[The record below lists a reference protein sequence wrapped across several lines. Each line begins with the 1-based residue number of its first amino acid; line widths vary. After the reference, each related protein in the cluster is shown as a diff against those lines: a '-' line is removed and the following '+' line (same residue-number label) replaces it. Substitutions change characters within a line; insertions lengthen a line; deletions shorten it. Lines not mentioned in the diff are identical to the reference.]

1 MSPRQALMQED
12 THYRVLR
19 LLHEQPDMSQRQIAG
34 KLGISLG
41 AAHYCLKALIDRG
54 LVKAGNFHSSRNKL
68 GYAYLLTPAG
78 IREKTALTGSFLQRK
93 LTEYETLQREI
104 RQLQLEVSLL
114 RTGAAADA
122 AADTAAAAGSAGP
135 LPTPAGEPNG

>member
-1 MSPRQALMQED
+1 MSPRQALLQED

-19 LLHEQPDMSQRQIAG
+19 LLHEKPDASQRQIAG

-104 RQLQLEVSLL
+104 QQLQLEVSLL
-114 RTGAAADA
+114 RTGAAADTA
-122 AADTAAAAGSAGP
+122 AADGSAGT
-135 LPTPAGEPNG
+135 LPTPADEPNR